1 MRDWACFS
9 EKTPTFANAIHDD
22 ATFFNPT
29 IKIIK
34 MTSMRFK
41 SVFGSIVMVLL
52 GCVGAQAVRRGGLF
66 LETIHR
72 NSN

>member
-1 MRDWACFS
+1 MRL
-9 EKTPTFANAIHDD
+9 
-22 ATFFNPT
+22 FFNPT

-52 GCVGAQAVRRGGLF
+52 GCVGAQAVRGGGLF